1 MLRRNNKEVEI
12 RNVGRIGDI
21 LVWPG
26 KAFLR
31 GKFGANPERY
41 EKTTHLDVQ
50 RKRIPVSA
58 K

>member
-1 MLRRNNKEVEI
+1 MEI